1 MKLTTPPTTA
11 GTRIPFRGS
20 RTRMARSAPRTA
32 PKNEAAHAR
41 KGVSSHP
48 KTRTRAR
55 SQRMLAASEPQAGEY
70 DGCGD
75 ADEERDAESRQRPG
89 SAREV
94 EEHRGRAEQ
103 DGEDQRCEHQ

>member
-11 GTRIPFRGS
+11 VTTIPLRGS
-20 RTRMARSAPRTA
+20 RIRMARSAPTTA

-55 SQRMLAASEPQAGEY
+55 SQRMLSATQPQMGED
-70 DGCGD
+70 DGSGD
-75 ADEERDAESRQRPG
+75 ADQERDAERRERPRGAGEMEQR
-89 SAREV
+89 
-94 EEHRGRAEQ
+94 RGRA
-103 DGEDQRCEHQ
+103 DQHREHQ